1 MHNIQY
7 SNVEEM
13 TQTFAFM
20 LKAMKSGIKALF
32 MKK

>member
-7 SNVEEM
+7 ANTEQM
-13 TQTFAFM
+13 TQALVFM

-32 MKK
+32 VKK